1 LRNRYY
7 DTARLYAPL
16 QQAKERLEAASRNIQ
31 DQQPDARVPGES
43 TKLSEKNANGND
55 HNQEPAYVVDDS
67 RNNGIDDDEDSQ
79 IKYIYS
85 LYKSRLSN
93 KV

>member
-1 LRNRYY
+1 ME
-7 DTARLYAPL
+7 DHQPH
-16 QQAKERLEAASRNIQ
+16 AA
-31 DQQPDARVPGES
+31 VPGES
-43 TKLSEKNANGND
+43 TKLSDTNVNEHKAQGD
-55 HNQEPAYVVDDS
+55 PNQEPVYVVDDS

-93 KV
+93 NV